1 MPTSHSPR
9 RAERLACPKIPSVQ
23 RLGRA
28 RLLWLIPLLALL
40 PGCFMTRGTV
50 NEPIDRADVQK
61 LVPGTS
67 TARDAVAVL
76 GAPSEVV
83 QLGKRTAYRYEF
95 TTTKRGVLFLIVLG
109 FYNEDTRSDRV
120 WLFFDAN
127 DLLTHVGTTLEAADT
142 EYALPWYNIHQKQ

>member
-1 MPTSHSPR
+1 MHIREIFRTGAS
-9 RAERLACPKIPSVQ
+9 
-23 RLGRA
+23 
-28 RLLWLIPLLALL
+28 ALVVSFAVAFT

-50 NEPIDRADVQK
+50 NAPIDRADVQK

-67 TARDAVAVL
+67 TARDAGAVL
-76 GAPSEVV
+76 GAPAEVV

-127 DLLTHVGTTLEAADT
+127 DVLTHLGTTLEAADT
-142 EYALPWYNIHQKQ
+142 EYALPWYDIHEKKK

>member
-1 MPTSHSPR
+1 MPNEESLR
-9 RAERLACPKIPSVQ
+9 RA
-23 RLGRA
+23 A
-28 RLLWLIPLLALL
+28 RLSLPTLLLALF
-40 PGCFMTRGTV
+40 PSCFMTRTTV
-50 NEPIDRADVQK
+50 NAPIDRADVEK

-67 TARDAVAVL
+67 SAKDVVAAL

-120 WLFFDAN
+120 WLFFDSS
-127 DLLTHVGTTLEAADT
+127 DVLTHIGTTLEAADT
-142 EYALPWYNIHQKQ
+142 EYALPWYNIHEKS